1 MTINRTTLARAPALA
16 FCLAALFFSQASWAF
31 RCNSNVVDAGMKTIE
46 VMNKCGTPSTRD
58 ARIDRRII
66 RLRENVYFNTPPPGQ
81 TAVAGQ
87 AVEHEREILVNIEE
101 WVYNFGPSQFMQ
113 LLVFEDGL
121 LVAVRD
127 LGYGS

>member
-1 MTINRTTLARAPALA
+1 
-16 FCLAALFFSQASWAF
+16 
-31 RCNSNVVDAGMKTIE
+31 MKTIE